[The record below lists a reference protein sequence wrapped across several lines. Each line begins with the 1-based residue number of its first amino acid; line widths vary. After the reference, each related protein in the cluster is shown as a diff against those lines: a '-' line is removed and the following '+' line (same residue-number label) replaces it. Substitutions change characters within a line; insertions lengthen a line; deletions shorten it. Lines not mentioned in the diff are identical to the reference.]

1 MTAKII
7 DGRAIAFK
15 LREQLKTYI
24 SNSRERGFRSPVLAV
39 ILVGNDPASR
49 IYVDLKMKAC
59 QSIGVTSK
67 DFIFDENVSQE
78 ELKNCLQTLNDDP
91 EVDAILMQLPLPSHL
106 NAQDLI
112 DCIAPEKDV
121 DGLTCVNQG
130 ALNWQKGG
138 FVPCTPLGVMKLLES
153 TGVNI
158 EGKFAAVVGRS
169 VLVGAPMA
177 TLLSNAGA
185 TVVSLHS
192 KTVDSPSITSKADI
206 LVVATGVHHL
216 VQANWVKPG
225 AIVVDVGIHRVNEKI
240 EGDVDFAQVAPLVSH
255 ITPVP
260 RGVGPMTI
268 TMLLANCVEAFAKRF
283 NLESL
288 NLIL

>member
-7 DGRAIAFK
+7 DGRAISSK
-15 LREQLKTYI
+15 LREQLKAYVTT
-24 SNSRERGFRSPVLAV
+24 SAERGLRSPVLAV

-59 QSIGVTSK
+59 QSIGVVSK
-67 DFIFDENVSQE
+67 DYIFDENVTQE
-78 ELKNCLQTLNDDP
+78 ELQDCLERLNDDP

-112 DCIAPEKDV
+112 ECIAPEKDV

-130 ALNWQKGG
+130 ALNWQKDGV
-138 FVPCTPLGVMKLLES
+138 VPCTPLGVMKLLES
-153 TGVNI
+153 TGINL

-192 KTVDSPSITSKADI
+192 KTVDCPSITSKADI

-225 AIVVDVGIHRVNEKI
+225 AIVVDVGIHRVGQKI
-240 EGDVDFAQVAPLVSH
+240 EGDVNFTEVAEVASY

-260 RGVGPMTI
+260 KGVGPMTI
-268 TMLLANCVEAFAKRF
+268 TMLLANCVQAFAKRF
-283 NLESL
+283 SLERL
-288 NLIL
+288 NLSL

>member
-7 DGRAIAFK
+7 DGRAISLQ
-15 LREQLKTYI
+15 LREQLKTYV
-24 SNSRERGFRSPVLAV
+24 SSCRERGFRSPVLAV

-59 QSIGVTSK
+59 QSIGVISK

-78 ELKNCLQTLNDDP
+78 ELKHCLQSLNDDP

-106 NAQDLI
+106 NAQSLI
-112 DCIAPEKDV
+112 ECIAPEKDV

-130 ALNWQKGG
+130 ALNWQKDGV
-138 FVPCTPLGVMKLLES
+138 VPCTPLGVMKLLES
-153 TGVNI
+153 TGVNL

-192 KTVDSPSITSKADI
+192 QTVDCPSITSKADI

-216 VQANWVKPG
+216 VRANWVKPG
-225 AIVVDVGIHRVNEKI
+225 AIVVDVGIHRVNDKI
-240 EGDVDFAQVAPLVSH
+240 EGDVDFAQVAPIASY

-260 RGVGPMTI
+260 KGVGPMTI

-283 NLESL
+283 NLENFKL
-288 NLIL
+288 NL